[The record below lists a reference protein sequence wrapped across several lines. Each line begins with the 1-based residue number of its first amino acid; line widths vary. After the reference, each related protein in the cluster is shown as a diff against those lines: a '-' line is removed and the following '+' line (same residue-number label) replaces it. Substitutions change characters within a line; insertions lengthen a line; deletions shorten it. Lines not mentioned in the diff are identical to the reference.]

1 MVFSSCPGDTRRKV
15 SANEE
20 ARAASNVFTLPANQ
34 YRLCIASNA
43 RVNTVC
49 TGTDSPTHEL
59 IKYDTRQVT
68 KVPPVAMASAVSGS
82 FHHQKAGQSIP
93 RQAKDQAA
101 AAAKVPRQTHAD
113 RVAHLRQADE
123 PLSVEGKKLFV
134 SASYWSTVQP
144 VTEALDL
151 FPESLRMESL
161 YGVIVW
167 RWLCAHCAC
176 HWTQGHC
183 SSC

>member
-1 MVFSSCPGDTRRKV
+1 MVFTSCPGDTRRTV
-15 SANEE
+15 SASEE

-34 YRLCIASNA
+34 HRLCIASNA

-82 FHHQKAGQSIP
+82 FHRQKAGQSNP

-113 RVAHLRQADE
+113 VVAQMQQADE
-123 PLSVEGKKLFV
+123 PLSVEGKKLLVF
-134 SASYWSTVQP
+134 ASCWSTVQP
-144 VTEALDL
+144 VTEA
-151 FPESLRMESL
+151 FS
-161 YGVIVW
+161 
-167 RWLCAHCAC
+167 
-176 HWTQGHC
+176 
-183 SSC
+183 

>member
-43 RVNTVC
+43 HVSMVC
-49 TGTDSPTHEL
+49 TGNDSPTHEL
-59 IKYDTRQVT
+59 IIYDTRQVT
-68 KVPPVAMASAVSGS
+68 KVPPVAMTSAVSGS

-93 RQAKDQAA
+93 RQAKDSAA

-113 RVAHLRQADE
+113 LVHICGRLMSH
-123 PLSVEGKKLFV
+123 
-134 SASYWSTVQP
+134 
-144 VTEALDL
+144 
-151 FPESLRMESL
+151 
-161 YGVIVW
+161 
-167 RWLCAHCAC
+167 
-176 HWTQGHC
+176 
-183 SSC
+183 